1 MIVIDVDV
9 GQILVYCSIISF
21 QIIIHTFIKTRN
33 ISKPQNGVLKFSV
46 MKHLFPWRD
55 ASMVYK
61 KKHHREQA
69 WCISDIL
76 LSGWKT

>member
-61 KKHHREQA
+61 KNIIVNRHDA
-69 WCISDIL
+69 SAIFC
-76 LSGWKT
+76 